1 MLVNFMVL
9 RHHVIH
15 KVTYFSVHKNMG
27 NTQGSRAE
35 KSRHFSG
42 DDQGPMMAASKHDY
56 DLYAVDDQSEYSSA
70 IKVC

>member
-1 MLVNFMVL
+1 
-9 RHHVIH
+9 
-15 KVTYFSVHKNMG
+15 MG

-42 DDQGPMMAASKHDY
+42 DDQGPMMAANKHDY

-70 IKVC
+70 IKVCTSSTHCMFHVREIEKH